1 MTTPSTTPSS
11 KPTDI
16 DRLEQY
22 LHQLK
27 LPWVR
32 DNLEPLAAKAAKG
45 EWTHLE
51 FLAGLLEGESLQR
64 AERAIHRR
72 IAAARF
78 PVVKT
83 LETFDWSW
91 PAKINQLEVRDLF
104 RLRFI
109 EERAN
114 VLFLGGCGLGKSH
127 LAAALG
133 HQACLEGHRV
143 LFISTAELLNQL
155 LAAKTEHRLKAE
167 LRKILRPELLIL
179 DELGYIPIDK
189 HGADLLFQVVSQR
202 YERGSIILTT
212 NKAYKDWPAIFNNDN
227 TVTSAILDRLL
238 HHAQTIT
245 ITGTSYR
252 MGKRTEA

>member
-1 MTTPSTTPSS
+1 MKTPN
-11 KPTDI
+11 KPNHTE
-16 DRLEQY
+16 RLDQY

-32 DNLEPLAAKAAKG
+32 DNLEALAAKAAKG
-45 EWTHLE
+45 QWTHHK
-51 FLAGLLEGESLQR
+51 FLTGLLEGESNQR
-64 AERAIHRR
+64 IERATRRR

-91 PAKINQLEVRDLF
+91 PKKINRLEVQDLF

-109 EERAN
+109 EQRAN

-133 HQACLEGHRV
+133 YQACLDGHRV

-167 LRKILRPELLIL
+167 LKKVLRPDLLIL

-202 YERGSIILTT
+202 YERGSIILTS

-245 ITGTSYR
+245 ISGSSYR
-252 MGKRTEA
+252 MGKKTKP

>member
-1 MTTPSTTPSS
+1 MTS
-11 KPTDI
+11 PTQPHDT
-16 DRLEQY
+16 DPLDQH
-22 LHQLK
+22 LHHLK

-32 DNLEPLAAKAAKG
+32 DHREALAARAAKG
-45 EWTHLE
+45 QWTHLE
-51 FLAGLLEGESLQR
+51 FLARLLEGESHQR
-64 AERAIHRR
+64 RERATRRR

-91 PAKINQLEVRDLF
+91 PEKINRLEVQDLF

-109 EERAN
+109 QQRRN

-155 LAAKTEHRLKAE
+155 LAARTEHRLKTE
-167 LRKILRPELLIL
+167 IKKVLRPDLLIL

-202 YERGSIILTT
+202 YERGSIILTS

-238 HHAQTIT
+238 HHAQTIP
-245 ITGTSYR
+245 ITGSSYR
-252 MGKRTEA
+252 MGRKAEA